1 MIDSQCH
8 SFEDASPAGSYNM
21 PIISRS
27 HSESSQDTGSVRRLQ
42 LTNINF
48 PFPKSPAGSQDS
60 QPISNTRLVQANPGA
75 QENLSA
81 EAASPERGRSRA
93 RRPLNRETARAA
105 YPSPISPD
113 RFIPKRDF
121 EESPSTPYRVN
132 KHPQQLSPRERLLR
146 CRLPGE
152 DPFLP
157 TPQTR
162 RSPAQ
167 SPRPTRPRQSPLH
180 RPSLISDLTL
190 MTPNRPNEF
199 LRQVSPWGIW
209 GVGGTSAM
217 LGASVPATN
226 GAPSLLGRRT
236 TAPNFVARFLPKSTK
251 ADEQSKHE
259 SRIALALNIDPTTR
273 LVGTCGTHIER
284 PPGPTS
290 PDYERFAPF
299 VWNDSAWKKG
309 NREHCKCLRVLLA
322 ILVC

>member
-1 MIDSQCH
+1 
-8 SFEDASPAGSYNM
+8 M

-27 HSESSQDTGSVRRLQ
+27 HSEFHQDTGSVRRLQ
-42 LTNINF
+42 LTDTKSPIL
-48 PFPKSPAGSQDS
+48 KSPAGSGES
-60 QPISNTRLVQANPGA
+60 LSISDTRPVQATPGF
-75 QENLSA
+75 QGTLSA
-81 EAASPERGRSRA
+81 DAVSPERGRSSF
-93 RRPLNRETARAA
+93 RRPLNIVAARAA

-121 EESPSTPYRVN
+121 DESPSTPYRVN

-157 TPQTR
+157 TSPTR

-167 SPRPTRPRQSPLH
+167 SPRLTRPRQSALH
-180 RPSLISDLTL
+180 RPRFISNLTF
-190 MTPNRPNEF
+190 MSPNRPNDF
-199 LRQVSPWGIW
+199 LRQVSSGGTW

-251 ADEQSKHE
+251 ADEQNKHE
-259 SRIALALNIDPTTR
+259 SRIALALDIDPTTR
-273 LVGTCGTHIER
+273 LVRTCRTHMER

-299 VWNDSAWKKG
+299 VWNDSSWKKG
-309 NREHCKCLRVLLA
+309 NREHCKFLRVYSHSPIFRA
-322 ILVC
+322 